1 MMKTFD
7 IFVIPFVVGMVFV
20 LIFCL
25 AALGRVILQMPHSD
39 RRRFLVSL
47 VTPKIFLRNI
57 RDIFCD
63 CLLHVK
69 IWRRKPILGF
79 MHSAIAFGWFMI
91 IVIGHIEVF
100 VLQPFNDC
108 NLSFAQD
115 LGSKLYLP
123 IFFRFFSPEA
133 ASSTAKILAFL
144 MDFFLALILCGIL
157 TAFLKKMKSTIVG
170 VKRITKFGLADS
182 VIRIALWTIFPFRL
196 AAETTQLM
204 AFWWLY
210 SLDLCLFMFLLPFT
224 RYMHIPS
231 EMLLILLRN
240 AGIKSKSPR
249 KGFALAEMYSCPGC
263 GLCIDAC
270 PMSIDDEKSGM
281 TSVYFI
287 RNLRKNDPDKMRE
300 MAEVCLMCGKCVSV
314 CPVAIQSC
322 DLKLNLRKNEAENLI
337 SDLSYLN
344 KVDISENIC
353 EKGEKILFFAG
364 CMTHLTPRII
374 KSMKEIFEKAGERYE
389 IMDSEGG
396 ICCGKPMLLAG
407 KTDAAQAVIAK
418 NTEMIKK
425 SGAKK
430 LVVSCPIC
438 YRVFKEEYQLE
449 DIEIQHHSQYIDEII
464 SKGKLKLSRTK
475 SRIVYHDP
483 CELGRPFGIYDEP
496 RRVVESCGV
505 LIEAEQNRNMS
516 VCCGGSLG
524 SITMSKDKRDAV
536 TASSLANLMA
546 NHPDEIATACPL
558 CLKTFAKKTDIQVN
572 DIAELVAENCS

>member
-20 LIFCL
+20 LTFCL
-25 AALGRVILQMPHSD
+25 AALGRVILQLPHPD

-47 VTPKIFLRNI
+47 ITPKTFLRNV

-69 IWRRKPILGF
+69 IWKRKPVLGF

-100 VLQPFNDC
+100 VLQPFRDY
-108 NLSFAQD
+108 NLSIAQD
-115 LGSKLYLP
+115 FGSKLYLP

-133 ASSTAKILAFL
+133 ASPTAKILAFL

-157 TAFLKKMKSTIVG
+157 TAFLKKIRSTIVG

-182 VIRIALWTIFPFRL
+182 VIRVALWTIFPFRL

-204 AFWWLY
+204 VFWWLY

-270 PMSIDDEKSGM
+270 PMSVDDEKSGM

-322 DLKLNLRKNEAENLI
+322 DLKLNLRKKEAEKSV
-337 SDLSYLN
+337 SDLSYLD

-353 EKGEKILFFAG
+353 EKGKKILFFAG
-364 CMTHLTPRII
+364 CMTHLTPQII
-374 KSMKEIFEKAGERYE
+374 KSMKKIFEKAGEKYE

-396 ICCGKPMLLAG
+396 ICCGRPMLLAG
-407 KTDAAQAVIAK
+407 KTEAAQAVIAK
-418 NTEMIKK
+418 NTEMIRK

-449 DIEIQHHSQYIDEII
+449 DIDIQHHSQYIDEII
-464 SKGKLKLSRTK
+464 SKGKLKFSRK
-475 SRIVYHDP
+475 ESRIAYHDP

-505 LIEAEQNRNMS
+505 LVEAARNRDMS

-524 SITMSKDKRDAV
+524 SITMSKDTRNAV
-536 TASSLANLMA
+536 TNSSLENLMA
-546 NHPDEIATACPL
+546 DHPDKIATACPL
-558 CLKTFAKKTDIQVN
+558 CLKTFAKKVDIQVS